1 MNACHAKNLNEA
13 RKTIAL
19 VFDIMLNCKLL
30 LLLLLLLWPK
40 ITDKVR
46 TQPR

>member
-19 VFDIMLNCKLL
+19 VFNIMLNCTLL
-30 LLLLLLLWPK
+30 LLFLLLWPK

-46 TQPR
+46 KQPR